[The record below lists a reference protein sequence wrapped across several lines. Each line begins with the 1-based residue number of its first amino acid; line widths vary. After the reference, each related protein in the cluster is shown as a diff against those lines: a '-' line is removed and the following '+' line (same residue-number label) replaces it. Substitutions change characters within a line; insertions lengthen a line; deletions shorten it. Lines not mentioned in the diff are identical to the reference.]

1 MVEKTTSNNPELKED
16 QGADSPKYVTSE
28 QLNAAITAKF
38 RSFEA
43 KQQETLSRI
52 EQLLSPKK
60 EEQQE
65 EKPKKEDASVLSL
78 KQQVERLT
86 QDKKR
91 SRENALKSRLQEELL
106 AAGVNKQALKA
117 LVALHMAENA
127 VEYESE
133 DSDEIV
139 YKTQDSVYQLKDGIS
154 AWAKTEDAKAFLAAR
169 GVTGSNDRSYAT
181 PKEIQKAPSTE
192 EFMNNFFGRK

>member
-1 MVEKTTSNNPELKED
+1 MVDKTTSNNPELKED

-43 KQQETLSRI
+43 KQQESLARI
-52 EQLLSPKK
+52 EQLLSKK
-60 EEQQE
+60 EEPQE

-91 SRENALKSRLQEELL
+91 SRENALKARLQEELV

-154 AWAKTEDAKAFLAAR
+154 AWAKTDDAKAFLAAR
-169 GVTGSNDRSYAT
+169 GVTGSNDRSYST